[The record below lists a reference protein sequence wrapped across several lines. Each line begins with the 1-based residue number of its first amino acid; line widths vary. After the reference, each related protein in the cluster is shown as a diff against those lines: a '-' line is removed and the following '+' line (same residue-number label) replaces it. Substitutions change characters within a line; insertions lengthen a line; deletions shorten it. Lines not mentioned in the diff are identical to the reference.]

1 MNEILSLNNINNKS
15 NNFILPLRGQYMTPC
30 DVYVKQPEY
39 YYATVL
45 QIVSDNGMS
54 SFYFRNKSL

>member
-1 MNEILSLNNINNKS
+1 MH
-15 NNFILPLRGQYMTPC
+15 MTFC
-30 DVYVKQPEY
+30 DAFAKQPEY

-54 SFYFRNKSL
+54 SFYSRNKSLWAS